1 MADATRADEEPVAV
15 EPRWPIA
22 LAVSAFTA
30 ITVALRILEPDRES
44 LGPTWLVP
52 GIEIAMLGALLAADP
67 ARVAARASWL
77 RRLSIALVLS
87 LVVVA
92 VSSTAVLISDLIR
105 GATVAQSA
113 GPLLTSGA
121 LIWLGNCLVFGL
133 LYWLLD
139 SGGPLAR
146 YRGEHQ
152 YPDFAFSQQMSPE
165 LAPPGWR
172 PQFADYLILGLTT
185 SMAFSPTD
193 VMPMVLWAKLTMVL
207 QSLISLL
214 VFGLVIARA
223 VNVFS

>member
-105 GATVAQSA
+105 GATVAESA

-172 PQFADYLILGLTT
+172 PQFVDYLILGLTT

-193 VMPMVLWAKLTMVL
+193 VMPMVLWAKLTMAL
-207 QSLISLL
+207 QSLISLM